1 MPALSSSAQEKEEGR
16 RNVIIKT
23 KEEDNQGTFEI
34 EKNNETTKM
43 KVLRKMKTYLSRK
56 SNRQR

>member
-16 RNVIIKT
+16 RNVTIKT

-34 EKNNETTKM
+34 EKIM
-43 KVLRKMKTYLSRK
+43 KQQKGKCYEK
-56 SNRQR
+56 